1 MKETAARQGKT
12 LDEMYAQD
20 LDTYKAVF
28 EGRNTSDLTPEEF
41 WKEISKE
48 KLVRKSGKK
57 TLYSYVSSEYADVID
72 MINASLFNEIRDCLL
87 YTSPSPRDQ

>member
-1 MKETAARQGKT
+1 MRGGVT

-28 EGRNTSDLTPEEF
+28 EGRNTSDMTPEEF

-48 KLVRKSGKK
+48 KFVRQSGKK
-57 TLYSYVSSEYADVID
+57 KLYEYVSSEYADAID
-72 MINASLFNEIRDCLL
+72 MINASLFNEIRDAGVLSL
-87 YTSPSPRDQ
+87 IHI

>member
-20 LDTYKAVF
+20 LDTWKQVF
-28 EGRNTSDLTPEEF
+28 EGRNTSDMTPEEF

-48 KLVRKSGKK
+48 KFVRKSRKEN
-57 TLYSYVSSEYADVID
+57 TIFLR
-72 MINASLFNEIRDCLL
+72 F
-87 YTSPSPRDQ
+87 